1 MDNFEQELNALKNSI
16 ESMKEPG
23 QSLDDLIKYYNEA
36 QEHYDKCRIFLEK
49 AEQTISKITASDI
62 EK

>member
-1 MDNFEQELNALKNSI
+1 
-16 ESMKEPG
+16 MKEPG

-49 AEQTISKITASDI
+49 AEQTISKITVSDI